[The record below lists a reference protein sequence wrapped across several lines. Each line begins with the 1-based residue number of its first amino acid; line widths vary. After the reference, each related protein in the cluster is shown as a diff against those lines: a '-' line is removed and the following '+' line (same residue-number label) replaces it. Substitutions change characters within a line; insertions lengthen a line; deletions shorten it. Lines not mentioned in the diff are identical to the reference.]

1 MIKRLELK
9 AVHATVDDNL
19 RTYVLKKIGRLDKY
33 LSRRSSES
41 AHAEIQLKE
50 TNSKGN
56 NYACEVTLHLP
67 HDTINVHENMSNMY
81 AAVDLV
87 ETKLKQK
94 IKQYKESR
102 TDGKAHRHMWAR
114 FKRNAA

>member
-9 AVHATVDDNL
+9 AVHTTVDDNL
-19 RTYVLKKIGRLDKY
+19 RTYVLKKIGQLDKY
-33 LSRRSSES
+33 ISRHNRES

-50 TNSKGN
+50 TNSKSN
-56 NYACEVTLHLP
+56 NYACDVTLHLP
-67 HDTINVHENMSNMY
+67 HETITVHENKSNMY
-81 AAVDLV
+81 AAIDVV

-102 TDGKAHRHMWAR
+102 NDGKARRHMWAR
-114 FKRNAA
+114 FNRHAV